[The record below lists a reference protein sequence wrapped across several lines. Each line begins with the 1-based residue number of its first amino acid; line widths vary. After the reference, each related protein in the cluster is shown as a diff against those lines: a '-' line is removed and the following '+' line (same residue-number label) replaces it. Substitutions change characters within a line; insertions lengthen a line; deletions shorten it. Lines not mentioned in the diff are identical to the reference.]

1 MANIN
6 AITGLGLTVGELAV
20 KHGII
25 TAADLEKA
33 VKTCADLENKYDAIP
48 EYLVA
53 QTLIS
58 QKDCDKLFSLS
69 RAMFARGQD
78 VKFGSIAIKK
88 GFITQSMLDLALDEQ
103 TSLLKNKKKYA
114 LLGNIL
120 VDAGMLT
127 PQQRDIIL
135 SEQNRYN
142 SINAEQQNSSNSFE
156 QFSKNSAIGKKD
168 TGNIGSFK
176 GDSRNFAQSEV
187 FPSGIRLIVKGD
199 GNAAYLLKNEQF
211 DKDMSI
217 GQIKELLASRNI
229 IHGIV
234 DNASIQ
240 KFIDSDIYLTKPF
253 RIAQG
258 NAPIEG
264 QHATVQYFFTKNR
277 LRAGTIREDGT
288 IDFRERGNIPQV
300 EKGAV
305 LAIKKSAVQGQVGKN
320 IFNDTV
326 RVMPT
331 RDIRLKAGKGATLTE
346 DKLKV
351 IAAVSGQPK
360 LGSDGTIYVYDTFV
374 VNGDVDFKTGNID
387 YQGDVN
393 VKGCIQNG
401 FRVKAHNVRAEEID
415 GATVIAQ
422 GNIVVQQGIN
432 QSKISA
438 QGSLSAK
445 FIQNSI
451 ISCVDDIKTDKEVVE
466 SNIECSG
473 MCNIRGL
480 VIASKISAKMGVYAK
495 QIGVEKAPPSVIRVG
510 VDTFAVRT
518 LEKLKQDI
526 EEIKEVNKK
535 LIDAI
540 GILELEIESNEEKV
554 LRLTLIKENYE
565 DERMDILSSISSID
579 SSTDRGKSKHLESE
593 LNRVTK
599 NSNDT
604 GRKLVICHDNI
615 RVLRETIEQ
624 HYKQV
629 KDNETQIE
637 SFVREKYT
645 LSEWIEK
652 NPGIAVIKVDEYI
665 MAGTY
670 VHGKYADDKIKSS
683 VKGVFIREDQV
694 SRSVVKDSLMKDSL
708 SRENFGKDNIANLW
722 KMYITKV

>member
-25 TAADLEKA
+25 AVADFEKA
-33 VKTCADLENKYDAIP
+33 MKTCADLENRYDAIP

-58 QKDCDKLFSLS
+58 QRDCDKLLSLA
-69 RAMFARGQD
+69 RAMVARGQD
-78 VKFGSIAIKK
+78 IKFGTIAIKR
-88 GFITQSMLDLALDEQ
+88 GFINQSMLDLALDEQ
-103 TSLLKNKKKYA
+103 ASLLKNRKKYA

-127 PQQRDIIL
+127 PQQREIIL
-135 SEQNRYN
+135 NEQNPY
-142 SINAEQQNSSNSFE
+142 NSSNEGENRSSDGFE
-156 QFSKNSAIGKKD
+156 QFPKSNEIESIDKGKTLD
-168 TGNIGSFK
+168 FK
-176 GDSRNFAQSEV
+176 GDSRNLAQAEV

-199 GNAAYLLKNEQF
+199 GNAAYFLKNDQF
-211 DKDMSI
+211 NKDMSI

-234 DNASIQ
+234 DNTLIQ

-253 RIAQG
+253 KIAQG

-264 QHATVQYFFTKNR
+264 QNATVQYFFTKNR
-277 LRAGTIREDGT
+277 LKAGTIREDGT

-305 LAIKKSAVQGQVGKN
+305 LAIKKNAVQGQVGKN

-331 RDIRLKAGKGATLTE
+331 RDIRLKAGKGATITE

-351 IAAVSGQPK
+351 IAAVSGHPK

-374 VNGDVDFKTGNID
+374 VEGDVDFKSGNID

-401 FRVKAHNVRAEEID
+401 FKVKAHNVRAEEID

-432 QSKISA
+432 QSKISS

-445 FIQNSI
+445 FIQKST
-451 ISCVDDIKTDKEVVE
+451 ISCVDDLKTDKEVVE

-510 VDTFAVRT
+510 IDTFAVRT
-518 LEKLKQDI
+518 LEKLQKDI
-526 EEIKEVNKK
+526 EDRTEINEK
-535 LIDAI
+535 LRDTIAT
-540 GILELEIESNEEKV
+540 LELEIESNEDKV
-554 LRLTLIKENYE
+554 LRLTLIKEQYE

-579 SSTDRGKSKHLESE
+579 SSKETAKSKHLQSE

-599 NSNDT
+599 NSNET
-604 GRKLVICHDNI
+604 GRKLVICHDSI
-615 RVLRETIEQ
+615 RAMRETIEENNR
-624 HYKQV
+624 QV
-629 KDNETQIE
+629 KESETQIE
-637 SFVREKYT
+637 SFLKERDT

-652 NPGIAVIKVDEYI
+652 NPGIAIIKVDEYI
-665 MAGTY
+665 MSGTY
-670 VHGKYADDKIKSS
+670 VYGKYADDKIKSS
-683 VKGVFIREDQV
+683 VKGVVIREDQV
-694 SRSVVKDSLMKDSL
+694 SRSVVKDNSMKDSL
-708 SRENFGKDNIANLW
+708 SRENVGKDNVANSW
-722 KMYITKV
+722 KMYITKI

>member
-6 AITGLGLTVGELAV
+6 QITGLGLTVGELAV

-25 TAADLEKA
+25 TVANLEKA
-33 VKTCADLENKYDAIP
+33 MKTCADLENRYDAIP

-58 QKDCDKLFSLS
+58 QKDCDKLLSLS
-69 RAMFARGQD
+69 RAMVARGQD
-78 VKFGSIAIKK
+78 IKFGTIAIQK
-88 GFITQSMLDLALDEQ
+88 GFITHSMLDLALDEQ
-103 TSLLKNKKKYA
+103 ASLLKNRKKYA

-127 PQQRDIIL
+127 SQQRDIIL
-135 SEQNRYN
+135 NEQNRYN
-142 SINAEQQNSSNSFE
+142 NSDGEQQHSSDGFE
-156 QFSKNSAIGKKD
+156 QFSESSE
-168 TGNIGSFK
+168 IGSKDKGKTVNFK
-176 GDSRNFAQSEV
+176 GDSKNLAQAEV
-187 FPSGIRLIVKGD
+187 FPSGIRLIIKGD
-199 GNAAYLLKNEQF
+199 GNAAYFLKNEKF
-211 DKDMSI
+211 NKDMSI

-234 DNASIQ
+234 DNTLIQ

-253 RIAQG
+253 KIAQG

-264 QHATVQYFFTKNR
+264 QNATVQYFFTKNR
-277 LRAGTIREDGT
+277 LKAGTIREDGT

-305 LAIKKSAVQGQVGKN
+305 LAIKKNAVQGQVGKN

-331 RDIRLKAGKGATLTE
+331 RDIRLKAGKGATITE

-351 IAAVSGQPK
+351 IAAVSGHPK

-374 VNGDVDFKTGNID
+374 IEGDVDFKSGNID

-401 FRVKAHNVRAEEID
+401 FRVKAHNLRAEEID

-422 GNIVVQQGIN
+422 GNIIVEQGIN
-432 QSKISA
+432 ESKISS
-438 QGSLSAK
+438 QGYVSAK
-445 FIQNSI
+445 FIQNST
-451 ISCVDDIKTDKEVVE
+451 ISCVGDLKTEKEIVE

-473 MCNIRGL
+473 ACNIRG
-480 VIASKISAKMGVYAK
+480 VIISSKISAKMGVYAK
-495 QIGVEKAPPSVIRVG
+495 QIGMEKAPPAVIRVG

-518 LEKLKQDI
+518 LEKLEKDI
-526 EEIKEVNKK
+526 EDRKEINKK
-535 LIDAI
+535 LRDTIA
-540 GILELEIESNEEKV
+540 ILELEIESNEDKI
-554 LRLTLIKENYE
+554 LRLTLIKEQYE

-579 SSTDRGKSKHLESE
+579 SSKEKAKSKHLQSE

-599 NSNDT
+599 NSNET
-604 GRKLVICHDNI
+604 SRKLVVCHDSI
-615 RVLRETIEQ
+615 RAIRDTIEQ
-624 HYKQV
+624 NYQQV
-629 KDNETQIE
+629 KENEAQID
-637 SFVREKYT
+637 SFLKEKDT

-670 VHGKYADDKIKSS
+670 VYGKYADDNIKSS

-694 SRSVVKDSLMKDSL
+694 SRSVVRDNSIKDSLN
-708 SRENFGKDNIANLW
+708 RENFGKDNIANLW
-722 KMYITKV
+722 KMYITKI